1 MTETGERAR
10 LGAVDAPREKCG
22 IAAVA
27 RLREGRPTLFG
38 SAEAEGASAL
48 IPRLL
53 LDLQHRGE
61 LSAGMTTF
69 SAERPSLLKTYAD
82 IGNVAQVFRLFHPTE
97 GRELAEDYAGPQGIG
112 HTRYATCGEDDRSYA
127 QPFER
132 PHGRPWKWFSIA
144 FNGNLA
150 NFQDLRRQIEKHG
163 YHLVRKTD
171 TEAILHFLAYGLRGQ
186 RKPSLARV
194 FGDLAKRFDGAYNI
208 AFINAEG
215 DVALARDPL
224 GFRPLCYA
232 VAGDLFLAASE
243 SVALTNLGLTDVR
256 SVAPGCLVT
265 VSKGTLKVRRF
276 APSPRTARCFFEWV
290 YFANAASVIDGR
302 SVYLARANLGQALAD
317 MEDVRVDKETLVVPV
332 PDCAKAAADAMAYA
346 LGVRSVEGLLRNRYV
361 GRTFIQ
367 GAGRSAKA
375 RQKYVPLPEVIRG
388 KRVILV
394 EDSIVRLTT
403 LRLVIKQM
411 RQFGAAEIHVRSTA
425 PPILAPCFYGIDMST
440 IGELYAPKFID
451 EPCRGE
457 LPPEI
462 SGAMA
467 EDMQADSLRYLPVER
482 IPKCVGFPEGEL
494 CMACLNRKYPTQAG
508 RRQFELAVENR
519 KRGVN
524 GRTYETDAP
533 DVTAE

>member
-1 MTETGERAR
+1 MTETDGRAR
-10 LGAVDAPREKCG
+10 RRLDEAPREKCG
-22 IAAVA
+22 IVAVA
-27 RLREGRPTLFG
+27 RLRGETPALCG
-38 SAEAEGASAL
+38 SVETENAAAL

-82 IGNVAQVFRLFHPTE
+82 IGNVPQVFSLFHPTE
-97 GRELAEDYAGPQGIG
+97 GGALAEAYAGPRGIG
-112 HTRYATCGEDDRSYA
+112 HTRYATCGEDDRTYA

-132 PHGRPWKWFSIA
+132 PHGRPWKWFSVA

-150 NFQDLRRQIEKHG
+150 NFQDLRRQIVKHG
-163 YHLVRKTD
+163 YHLVRNTD
-171 TEAILHFLAYGLRGQ
+171 TEALLHILAHELRGQ

-194 FGDLAKRFDGAYNI
+194 FGNLAKRLDGAYNI

-215 DVALARDPL
+215 DVAVARDPL

-243 SVALTNLGLTDVR
+243 SVALTNLGLRDVR
-256 SVAPGCLVT
+256 SVAPGSLVT
-265 VSKGTLKVRRF
+265 VTNGAVKVRRF
-276 APSPRTARCFFEWV
+276 APKGPVARCFFEWV
-290 YFANAASVIDGR
+290 YFASAASVIDGR
-302 SVYLARANLGQALAD
+302 SVYLARANLGRALAE
-317 MEDVRVDKETLVVPV
+317 MEDVRVDENTLVVPV

-346 LGVRSVEGLLRNRYV
+346 LGAPSVEGLLRNRYV

-367 GAGRSAKA
+367 GAGRNAKA

-388 KRVILV
+388 KRIILV

-403 LRLVIKQM
+403 LRLVITQM

-440 IGELYAPKFID
+440 IGELYAPKFVK

-467 EDMQADSLRYLPVER
+467 EDMKADSLRYLPVER
-482 IPKCVGFPEGEL
+482 IPKCVGFREGEL
-494 CMACLNRKYPTQAG
+494 CMACLNRQYPTEAG
-508 RRQFELAVENR
+508 RRQFELAGENQR
-519 KRGVN
+519 AGETR
-524 GRTYETDAP
+524 RTCETGGSSS
-533 DVTAE
+533 